1 MAKATKGT
9 KAVKAVEIELTPEQK
24 AAAARR
30 VALRKLLGTHSLQS
44 TAWELQYSIKELES
58 ESRSAID
65 YAQRVAR
72 DVASGYIGGISYTN
86 NCEERI
92 NALSAKVQGQFR
104 ALADIARNSVAA
116 YEAASALGAQI
127 ADGEVIRLVCDA
139 EEGPR
144 TVAILT
150 SDFSAEV
157 ELLPIAMLLS
167 MSASKAVYIAEAV

>member
-9 KAVKAVEIELTPEQK
+9 KAVKAVEVELTPEQK
-24 AAAARR
+24 AANARR

-72 DVASGYIGGISYTN
+72 DVAVGYIGGISYTN
-86 NCEERI
+86 NCEARI
-92 NALSAKVQGQFR
+92 NALSAKVQEQFR
-104 ALADIARNSVAA
+104 ALSSIAHNSVAA
-116 YEAASALGAQI
+116 YESASALGAQI
-127 ADGEVIRLVCDA
+127 ADGEVVRLVCDT
-139 EEGPR
+139 EEGQR

-150 SDFSAEV
+150 SDFSPEFEV
-157 ELLPIAMLLS
+157 LPIALLLS
-167 MSASKAVYIAEAV
+167 MNAGKAVYIAEAV